1 MKKKNLFMLALASLA
16 FVACS
21 NEDIVPIEDIDYG
34 VATDPKGDA
43 WVAVGIITPSQSRGL
58 NNPDYQNGTAVE
70 SELKKV

>member
-21 NEDIVPIEDIDYG
+21 NEDIVPVVEDTDYD

-43 WVAVGIITPSQSRGL
+43 WVAV
-58 NNPDYQNGTAVE
+58 DYNSVSVSWLE
-70 SELKKV
+70 